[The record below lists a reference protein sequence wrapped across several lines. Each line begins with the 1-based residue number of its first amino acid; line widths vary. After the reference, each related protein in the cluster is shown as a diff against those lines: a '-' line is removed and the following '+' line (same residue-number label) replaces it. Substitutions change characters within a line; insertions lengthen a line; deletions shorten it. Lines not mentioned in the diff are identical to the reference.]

1 MIKAELIHNPYLL
14 TTEVKF
20 NNQGPKINCQIEK
33 YEHKPLKDWVKKVPG
48 IFYDEMNGYD
58 FDFYFTGTAP
68 DFAEIIAAFKSEG
81 VKPEQVRLFH
91 KNEIEDS
98 ETKSAEIDAL
108 LEWLRQHPNR
118 KFDFDEFWQRNEEL
132 FEGAYPYIV
141 IGGDIPDEIGI
152 PISAESISRA
162 EELAQIDLSGTPII
176 FFIEERKRRQFRS
189 NLNMLLRRKDVRQE
203 QLFFII
209 DPAMNTEQV
218 TRVISDLG
226 VINPQVVER
235 YDADEIL
242 SYIRN
247 YPVTGYVRDA
257 IKLFEDVVKQ
267 INEVLE
273 VENRESEVTNA
284 GIHEQIDGLE
294 KELAK
299 LKEADE
305 FFVQRDNYVMPYQF
319 STARQELEDTLARWK
334 NRKTKIVGEYEA
346 LTAASDYSDYIGR
359 AMTAFY
365 TSVENAYLSA
375 GKTISEDFSV
385 VYANAGVD
393 TAYMP
398 EGIMLGIPQGIV
410 IPDLKTEFY
419 KLKEITYEEARND
432 FFGLFKKAPDE
443 NSEPVQVVTSY
454 LDQWRSRAA
463 EIVLPAV
470 GQLIDRYFAELL
482 RYYDDMAEDYHK
494 HLVKLIG
501 EKTGEKET
509 VSSHLSDDE
518 KRLQEDNDWLSEV
531 KDQLQNIERG

>member
-68 DFAEIIAAFKSEG
+68 DFDEIIAAFRAEG
-81 VKPEQVRLFH
+81 VTPEQVRLFH

-118 KFDFDEFWQRNEEL
+118 KFNFDEFWQKNEEL

-141 IGGDIPDEIGI
+141 IGGDAPGDIGI
-152 PISAESISRA
+152 PISAESITRA
-162 EELAQIDLSGTPII
+162 EELAQINLSGTPII
-176 FFIEERKRRQFRS
+176 FFIEERKRRQVRA

-218 TRVISDLG
+218 TRVIYDLG
-226 VINPQVVER
+226 VVNPQVVDR

-257 IKLFEDVVKQ
+257 IKLFEDVVGK
-267 INEVLE
+267 IGNVLE
-273 VENRESEVTNA
+273 EENKESEVTNA
-284 GIHEQIDGLE
+284 GIHYQIDGLE
-294 KELAK
+294 KDIAK

-305 FFVQRDNYVMPYQF
+305 FFVQRDNYAMPYQF
-319 STARQELEDTLARWK
+319 STARQELADSLSRWK

-346 LTAASDYSDYIGR
+346 LNAANDYSDYIDK
-359 AMTAFY
+359 AMTFFY
-365 TSVENAYLSA
+365 SALENAYISS
-375 GKTISEDFSV
+375 GKTIFEDFSV

-393 TAYMP
+393 TSYQP
-398 EGIMLGIPQGIV
+398 NGIQLGVPDGIV
-410 IPDLKTEFY
+410 LPDLRTEFY

-432 FFGLFKKAPDE
+432 FFGLFKKAPEE

-463 EIVLPAV
+463 EIVLPEI
-470 GQLIDRYFAELL
+470 GSLIDSYFAELL
-482 RYYDDMAEDYHK
+482 RYYDDMAEDYHM
-494 HLVKLIG
+494 HLVQLIA
-501 EKTGEKET
+501 EKTREKET